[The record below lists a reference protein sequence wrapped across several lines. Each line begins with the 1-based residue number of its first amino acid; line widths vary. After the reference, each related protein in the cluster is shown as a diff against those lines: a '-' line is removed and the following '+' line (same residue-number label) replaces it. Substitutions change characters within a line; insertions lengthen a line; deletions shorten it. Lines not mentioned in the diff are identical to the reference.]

1 MPIEERSHLPRRTI
15 GETAARLA
23 RAGVETARLDA
34 ELMLAEAAGVDRA
47 RLYMG
52 AGALDS
58 AAQARFAAMVE
69 LRARRMPLA
78 YILGRR
84 EFYSLEIKVAPGV
97 LIPRPETETLVA
109 LALGQLAVRPD
120 ARVLDLGCGSG
131 AIALALAANAPQ
143 ARIVAADIA
152 ADALEI
158 AAQNA
163 ARLGVAAQI
172 EFVRGDC
179 FTPLDG
185 AGGLGRFNL
194 IVANPPYIADAEIA
208 ALAPEVRDF
217 EPRIALAGGA
227 DGCDFYRRIA
237 AGLNAHLAPAGAV
250 IVEVGAK
257 QAAAAAAI
265 FRRAGR
271 GEITIA
277 RDLAGIERV
286 ILAR

>member
-1 MPIEERSHLPRRTI
+1 MPPESSRLRRTI
-15 GETAARLA
+15 GEAAARLA
-23 RAGVETARLDA
+23 RAGVEGARLDA

-47 RLYMG
+47 RLY
-52 AGALDS
+52 AGIGELDS
-58 AAQARFAAMVE
+58 AARARFAAMVA

-109 LALGQLAVRPD
+109 LALDELAVRPD

-143 ARIVAADIA
+143 VRIVAADIA
-152 ADALEI
+152 AAALES

-163 ARLGVAAQI
+163 ARLGLAAQI

-185 AGGLGRFNL
+185 AGELGRFDL

-217 EPRIALAGGA
+217 EPRIALAAGA
-227 DGCDFYRRIA
+227 DGLDFYRRIA
-237 AGLNAHLAPAGAV
+237 AGMNAHLAPAGAV
-250 IVEVGAK
+250 IVEVGAG

-265 FRRAGR
+265 FRAAGR
-271 GEITIA
+271 AAITIA